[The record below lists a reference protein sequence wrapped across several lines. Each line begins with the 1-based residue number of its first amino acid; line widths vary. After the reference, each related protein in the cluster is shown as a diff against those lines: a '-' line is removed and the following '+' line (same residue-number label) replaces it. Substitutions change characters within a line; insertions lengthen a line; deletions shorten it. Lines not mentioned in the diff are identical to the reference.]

1 MNEDIEDLFRQGR
14 RDPRAELRERVLVAV
29 QVELHSALHSEPR
42 GRTESRPASGARW
55 RSLAALAALVTLWMH
70 VAWSAALHVRLELPA
85 DSPAELAQSAAQLR
99 ELLPDLSGAE
109 SRSMA
114 LRLHLGASAPRH
126 GGPTRPLTR

>member
-14 RDPRAELRERVLVAV
+14 TEPRAELRERVLAAV
-29 QVELHSALHSEPR
+29 QVELQSELR
-42 GRTESRPASGARW
+42 GRPDSLPASGVRW

-85 DSPAELAQSAAQLR
+85 DSHGELAQSAAQLR